1 MFFELLPASDGIPL
15 AEFIQDQFELIDWNE
30 LRPIIGELDAKSR
43 FFQSLLRPAERIE
56 TLTRAD
62 WDALLA
68 HIFAI
73 RKRRA
78 QILDPDGETRLTNAI
93 HDLLYGENAD
103 LAERMNA
110 FLAALVD
117 DASVMTPEIGVELA
131 GEFLHFTFPD
141 RYWLWARWMYNAGTR
156 TGTLPLLMDGDK
168 EVRGATPGETYLN
181 VGRAIVMV
189 TQVKDAEWLFHGG
202 LTDAPLERPFAIDT
216 FLAASYGAYLYGI
229 TAWRLT
235 REFHKI
241 LPPLP
246 RLVRRLLGLKT
257 KKPNEP
263 NMPN

>member
-1 MFFELLPASDGIPL
+1 MPASDGIPL

-43 FFQSLLRPAERIE
+43 FFQAQLRPAERLE

-62 WDALLA
+62 WNELLA

-73 RKRRA
+73 RKHHQVLAADDERCLPSA
-78 QILDPDGETRLTNAI
+78 V
-93 HDLLYGENAD
+93 HDLLYGENPD
-103 LAERMNA
+103 LSERLNA
-110 FLAALVD
+110 FLAALDVIN
-117 DASVMTPEIGVELA
+117 PEIGVDLA

-141 RYWLWARWMYNAGTR
+141 RYWLWARWMYNAATH

-168 EVRGATPGETYLN
+168 ELRGATPGETYLQ

-235 REFHKI
+235 REFHKV

-246 RLVRRLLGLKT
+246 RLIRRLLGLQVEKRT
-257 KKPNEP
+257 A
-263 NMPN
+263 